1 MTLSRNDAMQQ
12 LADAELVRL
21 LVAGNHDAMSEIFDR
36 YFRLVMS
43 VALRVLQDTA
53 EAEDVVQTVF
63 TEFYQKAR
71 LFDESKGTLRT
82 WLLQYAYGRTFNEK
96 RKQKAR
102 HFCEPVELDEL
113 EAERCSDDSVRVLD
127 LDKQDAARL
136 VEQILPSLNEKQRLV
151 IQMAFFED
159 MKLSEVASRTGES
172 IGNIRHSYYRGMD
185 KLRALLGE
193 PAKRASH
200 GARSEELQMSWV
212 RKPRKSPQPLT
223 GEVDIA

>member
-1 MTLSRNDAMQQ
+1 MTLSRNDAMHQ

-36 YFRLVMS
+36 YFRMVMS

-63 TEFYQKAR
+63 TEFYQKAH

-102 HFCEPVELDEL
+102 RFEPVELEEL
-113 EAERCSDDSVRVLD
+113 QAEHFSDDSVRALN

-151 IQMAFFED
+151 IQMAFFDD

-172 IGNIRHSYYRGMD
+172 IGNIRHAYYRGMD
-185 KLRALLGE
+185 KLRVLLGE
-193 PAKRASH
+193 PVKKIADRGH
-200 GARSEELQMSWV
+200 SEELQMSWV
-212 RKPRKSPQPLT
+212 RRPRKAPQPLA